1 MDHSISQTICK
12 IFLFRPFSVLLFRY
26 WYWFSGWW
34 RYELEDAGDVG
45 ANASVQILT
54 NVIGAIQPSNG
65 VISAVSSARIFD
77 ALDIFFEGWHQRDTL
92 SLKVSVNLKRM
103 LGSLMARS
111 NDVLINVH
119 VLTDEDSKSWVEE
132 TILNVIGRHL
142 TEGVVFGFENNN
154 VTLQRRYL
162 GGKVYQEM
170 LLFI

>member
-12 IFLFRPFSVLLFRY
+12 LFLFRPSSVLLFRY

-77 ALDIFFEGWHQRDTL
+77 ALDKFFEGWPQRDTL
-92 SLKVSVNLKRM
+92 SLIQPSRWAWTWRECWAAWWLGRTTSWSTCTSSPTTTASPGWRRPSSMWSDDIWRRELSLDLKTTM
-103 LGSLMARS
+103 SLC
-111 NDVLINVH
+111 
-119 VLTDEDSKSWVEE
+119 K
-132 TILNVIGRHL
+132 
-142 TEGVVFGFENNN
+142 EN
-154 VTLQRRYL
+154 
-162 GGKVYQEM
+162 
-170 LLFI
+170 I